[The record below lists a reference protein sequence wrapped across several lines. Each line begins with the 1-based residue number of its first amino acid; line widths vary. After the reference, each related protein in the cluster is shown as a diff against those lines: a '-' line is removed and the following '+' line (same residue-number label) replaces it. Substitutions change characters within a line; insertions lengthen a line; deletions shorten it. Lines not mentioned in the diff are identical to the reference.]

1 MNIPL
6 PIRVS
11 ALHDGRL
18 ARDLAAYRPTHVIS
32 LFDPSL
38 ASEKVPSF
46 DENIRVFQRA
56 FFDVEDSSAEGP
68 ITQVVEDLVAF
79 LSDWSQDGDDQRLL
93 SHCHMGAS
101 RSTAAA
107 YLAAALRH
115 GPGAEAEAFDAFLG
129 IANKPWPNLKI
140 VTLADEILTRNGA
153 LVAPLEVYRR
163 TYPKRIDAYHRL
175 NQKRGLYR

>member
-1 MNIPL
+1 MNAPL

-18 ARDLAAYRPTHVIS
+18 ARDLAAYRPTHVVS

-38 ASEKVPSF
+38 AAEKIPSF
-46 DENIRVFQRA
+46 GGDIRVFQRA

-68 ITQVVEDLVAF
+68 IARVVEDLLAF
-79 LSDWSQDGDDQRLL
+79 LSEWSQGQDNQRLL

-107 YLAAALRH
+107 YLAAAMRH
-115 GPGAEAEAFDAFLG
+115 GPGAEAEAFQAFLG
-129 IANKPWPNLKI
+129 LTNKPWPNIKI
-140 VTLADEILTRNGA
+140 VALADDILSRKGA
-153 LVAPLEVYRR
+153 LIAPLEAYRR